1 MAYNKYSNSE
11 NEEVKAKNKEELENV
26 KKTVENQL
34 SDILKP
40 ILINIVNNVFKTKSI
55 SSLNGISG
63 SFIYKYAYENKT
75 YNHIILLLDTKDKKI
90 VKGVLETAK
99 IYEDSKIEYRL
110 NDLVTIDKTQMSS
123 AMEKLFKTVAKHY
136 KEHIGN
142 QGDYVEKR
150 WLEIHKESFSYW
162 GHTKTQTQSKK
173 EAIEEYKKLVINHSW
188 TKGPDKL
195 NFPLSLIQLYV
206 EGDMT
211 PEDEP
216 IKKPLENPEQPES
229 KERGKNTVM
238 SKSAVK
244 AAEEKMLAWHEGR
257 RKQNLSN
264 CSDAKLK
271 MNYKVCKS
279 HNYEKEIALL
289 QQEANKRG
297 ITLESLTYKDYIEL
311 NS

>member
-1 MAYNKYSNSE
+1 
-11 NEEVKAKNKEELENV
+11 
-26 KKTVENQL
+26 
-34 SDILKP
+34 
-40 ILINIVNNVFKTKSI
+40 
-55 SSLNGISG
+55 
-63 SFIYKYAYENKT
+63 
-75 YNHIILLLDTKDKKI
+75 
-90 VKGVLETAK
+90 
-99 IYEDSKIEYRL
+99 
-110 NDLVTIDKTQMSS
+110 
-123 AMEKLFKTVAKHY
+123 
-136 KEHIGN
+136 
-142 QGDYVEKR
+142 
-150 WLEIHKESFSYW
+150 
-162 GHTKTQTQSKK
+162 
-173 EAIEEYKKLVINHSW
+173 
-188 TKGPDKL
+188 
-195 NFPLSLIQLYV
+195 
-206 EGDMT
+206 MT

-216 IKKPLENPEQPES
+216 IEKPLENPEQPES